1 MLLDD
6 TDCVDGVRLQPLA
19 SERELCLLAITTGQI
34 PYELHPESKGR
45 KVMRLII
52 FALLLDFIGM
62 ALGICAL
69 MAHSELKSLAT
80 AAAPSP
86 EEAALLKIIGPELFD
101 SSLANTKPAEMA
113 DGVLKRIYFI
123 GACSFAMIILGPLLI
138 VTSSWRSTDHT
149 NDEKV

>member
-19 SERELCLLAITTGQI
+19 SERELCLLAITTGQS

-52 FALLLDFIGM
+52 VALLLDFIGM

-123 GACSFAMIILGPLLI
+123 GACSIAMITLGPVLI
-138 VTSSWRSTDHT
+138 VTSNRRSTGHT
-149 NDEKV
+149 DDEKV